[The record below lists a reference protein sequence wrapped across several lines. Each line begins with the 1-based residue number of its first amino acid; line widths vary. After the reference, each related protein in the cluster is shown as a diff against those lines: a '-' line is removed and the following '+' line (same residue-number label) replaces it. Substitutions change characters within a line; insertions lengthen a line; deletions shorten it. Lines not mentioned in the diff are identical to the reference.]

1 MLALTVLPSL
11 MSALAGV
18 TDPRQPQG
26 VRHPFSA
33 ILGLTLLG
41 LLCRVSDFAGLHRW
55 AKMHWHLIRR
65 PLGFTR
71 RCPPHATTFSRTLAK
86 FSLAELQD
94 VFSTWLA
101 AILSAEPLAIAV
113 DGKTSRQGFQASGN
127 PIQMLNVFAQD
138 LKTCLGQ
145 WPLTGDKRTEPEVL
159 KAHLSELFEKY
170 PALRLITGDAL
181 YAQRN
186 LAELIVESGH
196 DYLFQIK
203 ANQPDILDAAQ
214 SCLAAAQDA
223 EAAVRTREK
232 KGGASRLVYC
242 GSTWT
247 TPNMFASGWVLPVAA
262 CCCESTDSAE
272 AARANRPAR
281 RATSSR
287 ASIRPKP
294 LPSNS

>member
-1 MLALTVLPSL
+1 MTAPSVLPSL
-11 MSALAGV
+11 MAALADV
-18 TDPRQPQG
+18 TDPREPQG

-41 LLCRVSDFAGLHRW
+41 LICRVSDFAGLQRW
-55 AKMHWHLIRR
+55 AAAHWHLIRG

-71 RCPPHATTFSRTLAK
+71 RRPPHATTLSRTLAK
-86 FSLAELQD
+86 FSLEELQQ

-101 AILSAEPLAIAV
+101 AILAEDDLLVAA
-113 DGKTSRQGFQASGN
+113 DGKTSRQGFSASDR

-138 LKTCLGQ
+138 IKVCLGQ

-159 KAHLSELFEKY
+159 KAHLSELFDKY

-186 LAELIVESGH
+186 LAELIIENDH

-203 ANQPDILDAAQ
+203 GNQPDILDAAKN
-214 SCLAAAQDA
+214 CLAGKKDA
-223 EAAVRTREK
+223 EADAVTREK
-232 KGGASRLVYC
+232 KGGASRLVFF

-247 TPNMFASGWVLPVAA
+247 TPSTFASGWVLPVVAS
-262 CCCESTDSAE
+262 CCESIESAE
-272 AARANRPAR
+272 TGAA
-281 RATSSR
+281 S
-287 ASIRPKP
+287 
-294 LPSNS
+294 